1 MICESENLNF
11 KKFSDNLTNS
21 LTDIY
26 RIGNLSLVCMSFG
39 IVMMLTGHFVS
50 NWLFGIGTLLTISC
64 FGFFVYT
71 QLKGL
76 KEISQLIQKNQ
87 KSINL
92 AQETAIELTKTFHV
106 FESLMIGHIQ
116 SLNGI
121 LEMILPLLTMFPIVG
136 RNLNSIGITKLQNI
150 SHHLMDILLKAE
162 SITQNMENALLN
174 ADTQKLEIYTQ
185 NLREI
190 SQKIRI
196 NLDKDLL
203 LEKERIL

>member
-1 MICESENLNF
+1 MISESENLKF

-39 IVMMLTGHFVS
+39 IVMMLTGYFIS
-50 NWLFGIGTLLTISC
+50 NWLFGVGTLLTISC
-64 FGFFVYT
+64 FGFFVHT

-76 KEISQLIQKNQ
+76 KEISQLIKKNQ
-87 KSINL
+87 KSIDL
-92 AQETAIELTKTFHV
+92 AQETAIELTKTFHI
-106 FESLMIGHIQ
+106 FESLIIGHMQ
-116 SLNGI
+116 SLNGV
-121 LEMILPLLTMFPIVG
+121 LEIIVPLLTMFPIIG
-136 RNLNSIGITKLQNI
+136 KKLNSIGITKLQNI
-150 SHHLMDILLKAE
+150 SHNLMDMLLKAE

-190 SQKIRI
+190 SQKFRI
-196 NLDKDLL
+196 NLDNDLF
-203 LEKERIL
+203 LEK